1 VCHKGTVRDL
11 VRAITLVLAL
21 ACLAAAQ
28 SPAPAA
34 AQSPARTPAWRKIGT
49 SAVELMLASPATGPV
64 ERVWFSPSG
73 ATLYARSASGK
84 VFETSDYEV
93 WQPSA
98 NTAEPVPQ
106 PTPPLARYPEP
117 GAHVTG
123 AGFGRVFALGRQL
136 YRSTDGGTTWI
147 NLTAFKTD
155 SVIGIGQRSVAVPP
169 PGATVNLDQIVVSNQ
184 FGVWR
189 SLDGGLSWA
198 GLNELLPNLPVK
210 RILSTP
216 SGAAGT
222 RVEVASMGTVE
233 LPPGSSVWQPV
244 QDSTAA
250 ADAARLAFFST
261 RVAADVRS
269 FAQAENTI
277 YLGASDGR
285 IFISRDAGASFTQ
298 TVTDRATGPV
308 ERIFVDPTRPDVAL
322 AALGGPNAP
331 HVLRTTNAGG
341 FWDELDSNLPNAPA
355 HSVTGER
362 ASNAVYLA
370 TDRGVFYA
378 RADLD
383 TAGSANVN
391 WIPLSESLPPVPAS
405 DVRLDPSGIQLYAAI
420 EGYGV
425 YATAAPHRL
434 ANLRVV
440 NAADFSTRAAAPG
453 SLLSVVGARISS
465 ARAGNLDYPVLAA
478 ADDASQ
484 IQVPFD
490 ATGPSVTLAL
500 ATGTGNVQFGMQVQP
515 VSPAIFVA
523 RDGAPMLQDSDSGLL
538 LDARKAA
545 HAGARLLV
553 FATGLGLV
561 SPQWPTGVPAP
572 ADNPPAVAANVR
584 AFLNGAPVAVTR
596 ATLAGGYI
604 GFYVVE
610 LQLPALNNS
619 GPAELYLTADG
630 VESNRVQITI
640 EQ

>member
-1 VCHKGTVRDL
+1 MCHKETLRDT

-21 ACLAAAQ
+21 ACLASAQ
-28 SPAPAA
+28 SPA
-34 AQSPARTPAWRKIGT
+34 WRKVGT
-49 SAVELMLASPATGPV
+49 SAVELLLASPATGPV
-64 ERVWFSPSG
+64 DHVWFSPNG
-73 ATLYARSASGK
+73 GTLYARTQSGK

-98 NTAEPVPQ
+98 GVAEPLPQ
-106 PTPPLARYPEP
+106 TAPALARIPEP

-123 AGFGRVFALGRQL
+123 AGFGRVFALGSQL
-136 YRSTDGGTTWI
+136 YRSTDGGSTWA

-155 SVIGIGQRSVAVPP
+155 SVIGLGQRSVAVPP
-169 PGATVNLDQIVVSNQ
+169 PGSTLNLDQLVVANP

-189 SLDGGLSWA
+189 SLDGGLSWT
-198 GLNELLPNLPVK
+198 GLNQLLPNLPVT

-216 SGAAGT
+216 TGTAGT
-222 RVEVASMGTVE
+222 RVEVEGLGAME
-233 LPPGSSVWQPV
+233 LPPGASVWQPV
-244 QDSTAA
+244 QDPAA
-250 ADAARLAFFST
+250 SSDIVRLRFYSS
-261 RVAADVRS
+261 RIGSEVRS
-269 FAQAENTI
+269 FAQAESVVYIGT
-277 YLGASDGR
+277 ADGR
-285 IFISRDAGASFTQ
+285 VFLSRDGGANFQ
-298 TVTDRATGPV
+298 PTVTGRATGPV
-308 ERIFVDPTRPDVAL
+308 ERIFVDPTRPEVAL

-331 HVLRTTNAGG
+331 HVLRTTNGG
-341 FWDELDSNLPNAPA
+341 AFWDQLDSNLPNTPV
-355 HSVTGER
+355 HGITGER
-362 ASNAVYLA
+362 ASSAVYIA

-383 TAGSANVN
+383 TAGSALVT
-391 WIPLSESLPPVPAS
+391 WVSLSESLPAVPAT
-405 DVRLDPSGIQLYAAI
+405 DVRLDPAGTQLYTAI

-425 YATAAPHRL
+425 YATLAPHRL
-434 ANLRVV
+434 SNLRVV

-453 SLLSVVGARISS
+453 SLLSVVGARVSS
-465 ARAGNLDYPVLAA
+465 ARAGNLEYPVLAA

-500 ATGTGNVQFGMQVQP
+500 ATGTGSVRFGMNVQP

-523 RDGAPMLQDSDSGLL
+523 RDGAPMLQDAESGLL

-545 HAGARLLV
+545 HPGNRLLV
-553 FATGLGLV
+553 FATGLGRV
-561 SPQWPTGVPAP
+561 SPQWPTGLAAP
-572 ADNPPAVAANVR
+572 VENPPSVAASVR
-584 AFLNGAPVAVTR
+584 AFLNGAPVPVTR

-610 LQLPALNNS
+610 LQLPTLNNS

-630 VESNRVQITI
+630 VESNRVQLVI